1 MRKAI
6 KRILHAQ
13 WPLFFGE
20 PLFILPYQPTR
31 LADGLGFGSH
41 PTISRQSNDCSVKI
55 DSPRGALLT
64 EFSSPSWFPRIRV
77 ERGFRLL
84 RGSLY
89 SEKHKEVIRDP

>member
-6 KRILHAQ
+6 KRITHAQ

-41 PTISRQSNDCSVKI
+41 PTISWQLNDA
-55 DSPRGALLT
+55 P
-64 EFSSPSWFPRIRV
+64 
-77 ERGFRLL
+77 
-84 RGSLY
+84 
-89 SEKHKEVIRDP
+89 

>member
-6 KRILHAQ
+6 KRITRAQ
-13 WPLFFGE
+13 WPLLFGE

-41 PTISRQSNDCSVKI
+41 PTISRQLNSPVKI

-64 EFSSPSWFPRIRV
+64 ELSTPVGSPASALNANL
-77 ERGFRLL
+77 G
-84 RGSLY
+84 Y
-89 SEKHKEVIRDP
+89 SEHYSTQEHIRKS